1 LATIK
6 AHAHPNLSS
15 LVAALVT
22 AAKAGDF
29 YDASV
34 WPRAWYGNRPFSSF
48 PSVDVT
54 SSKTKPKGSGLVA
67 QTGDNL
73 YTSVFPLPLGV
84 FLNDV
89 QIAAASGGTQ
99 AGKDFESLQSYSN
112 RVKPFF
118 TGNVAFEAPAVVN
131 ITVAK
136 ADLTVA
142 FAGEDGAGTASVTK
156 KPANTTTRLSKAS
169 ALSNGDTVTVT
180 VTAADGYTVNGK
192 ASDTFDFTVAGLT
205 AASGS

>member
-1 LATIK
+1 MATIK

-29 YDASV
+29 YDASI
-34 WPRAWYGNRPFSSF
+34 WPRSWYGNRPYSSF
-48 PSVDVT
+48 PSVDIN
-54 SSKTKPKGSGLVA
+54 SSKTKPKGSTLVA
-67 QTGDNL
+67 EDGDNL
-73 YTSVFPLPLGV
+73 YTSVFPLSLGV

-89 QIAAASGGTQ
+89 QIAAATGGTQ

-118 TGNVAFEAPAVVN
+118 TGNVTFEAPEVVDIKVTKSN
-131 ITVAK
+131 I
-136 ADLTVA
+136 TVA
-142 FAGEDGAGTASVTK
+142 FAGANGEGTASVTK
-156 KPANTTTRLSKAS
+156 KPANTTTRLSKAT
-169 ALSNGDTVTVT
+169 ALSNDETVTVT
-180 VTAADGYTVNGK
+180 VTAADGFTVNGK

-205 AASGS
+205 V